1 PDRDWESTI
10 YQNTG
15 APYLD
20 SAEYRTIPEAATRVA
35 SLISGEVDI
44 LAGTG
49 DAVPSDSLDQL
60 EHTPGIKIAAQTA
73 LGVTSLIFCQA
84 VPPMDDV
91 RVRQAITYAVDR
103 EKILAFALNGR
114 GRVATSPLGSQ
125 FLHFDP

>member
-1 PDRDWESTI
+1 ALWASLLLVYSAPHSPTAAARYGADFGRNPVGTGPFRFVSWDNNDVITLERNPDRDWESTI

-49 DAVPSDSLDQL
+49 DAVP
-60 EHTPGIKIAAQTA
+60 
-73 LGVTSLIFCQA
+73 
-84 VPPMDDV
+84 
-91 RVRQAITYAVDR
+91 
-103 EKILAFALNGR
+103 
-114 GRVATSPLGSQ
+114 
-125 FLHFDP
+125 